1 MLSIDINHPDVMDF
15 IKIKRDLSQVTGANI
30 SIKLNKMF
38 MLAVQY
44 DLTYDLRFP
53 CDFGLDFLAG
63 DKKYE
68 KAEINELLTY
78 NISHGKNKNTQVY
91 VKKIK
96 AKEYWDEIIKSAH
109 GVAEPGIIFE
119 DNHHNYSPDGVYPQ
133 FKGVTTNPCGKIL
146 PQVKN

>member
-30 SIKLNKMF
+30 SIKLNKEF
-38 MLAVQY
+38 MEAVENDEDY
-44 DLTYDLRFP
+44 ILRFP
-53 CDFGLDFLAG
+53 CDSVVPSGVWNNP
-63 DKKYE
+63 Y
-68 KAEINELLTY
+68 NELFLGTDSKQEKFIY
-78 NISHGKNKNTQVY
+78 YKR
-91 VKKIK
+91 IK
-96 AKEYWDEIIKSAH
+96 AKEYWEEIIKSAH
-109 GVAEPGIIFE
+109 GSAEPGIIFE